1 MKQIDKSKYMYLK
14 PVHCSV
20 GPVSTRE
27 ENINN
32 ESKVVFA
39 DHIARLL
46 SDNVELVE
54 AGAVSDS
61 FSTIHSGLAK
71 KPASPEKERQLVC
84 RKY

>member
-1 MKQIDKSKYMYLK
+1 MYLK

-32 ESKVVFA
+32 ESKVIFA

-71 KPASPEKERQLVC
+71 KTASPEKERQHVC